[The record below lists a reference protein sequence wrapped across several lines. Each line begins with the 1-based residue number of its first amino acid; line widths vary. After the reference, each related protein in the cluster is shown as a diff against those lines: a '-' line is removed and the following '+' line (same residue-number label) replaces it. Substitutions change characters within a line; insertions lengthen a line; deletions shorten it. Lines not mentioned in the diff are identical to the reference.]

1 MLAGVPRQVG
11 LSPARWVVVQ
21 PIIHVLNE
29 NTIMGS
35 LHLRRTHI
43 LSLSPILAGDLDRTP
58 LRLLARVPALMLMV
72 AARLVVIGGRRLR
85 WIPGRSMVPVAITSG
100 PARI

>member
-1 MLAGVPRQVG
+1 MLACVPRQAG
-11 LSPARWVVVQ
+11 LSPTRRVVVHL
-21 PIIHVLNE
+21 IIPVLND
-29 NTIMGS
+29 NIIMGN
-35 LHLRRTHI
+35 LHLWRAHS

-72 AARLVVIGGRRLR
+72 APRLVVIGGRRLGL
-85 WIPGRSMVPVAITSG
+85 IPGRSMVPVVITAG